1 MYFIDK
7 GWVILVIDIPFGV
20 LLNIKNPLILLIINT
35 NQTISAKVNCRKGNS
50 PDYMIKYKNI
60 IKYKNLKIKYSW
72 EVSLEAA
79 IL

>member
-1 MYFIDK
+1 M
-7 GWVILVIDIPFGV
+7 LLGV
-20 LLNIKNPLILLIINT
+20 LLNVKNPLILLIINI
-35 NQTISAKVNCRKGNS
+35 NQTVSAKVNCLKGNS

>member
-1 MYFIDK
+1 M
-7 GWVILVIDIPFGV
+7 LFGV
-20 LLNIKNPLILLIINT
+20 LLNVKNPLILLVINI
-35 NQTISAKVNCRKGNS
+35 NQTISAKVNCQKGNS

-72 EVSLEAA
+72 KVSLEAA